1 MTIFDTHVVYSTTRL
16 RTSESWQGFKNHA
29 TVDSD
34 ETMADILAPGTK
46 APDFSGVDQDG
57 KPIRLSDYA
66 GRPVV
71 LYFYP
76 ADMTPGCTAEACRFR
91 DDLGTFQELGAVVL
105 GVSTQ
110 DEASHR
116 EFRAKHGL
124 NFPLIADPTKE
135 ICRAYNALGLLGV
148 AKRVTY
154 IIAPDGTIVDAFK
167 SVNPKPHVERALRV
181 LRERGSSHAVEGSAS
196 TGSNP
201 A

>member
-1 MTIFDTHVVYSTTRL
+1 M
-16 RTSESWQGFKNHA
+16 
-29 TVDSD
+29 SD
-34 ETMADILAPGTK
+34 LLEPGTN

-57 KPIRLSDYA
+57 KPIRLADYA

-76 ADMTPGCTAEACRFR
+76 ADMTTGCTMEACAFR
-91 DDLGTFQELGAVVL
+91 DERDHFQDTGAVVL

-116 EFRAKHGL
+116 EFRAKYKL
-124 NFPLIADPTKE
+124 NFPLVADPSKT

-154 IIAPDGTIVDAFK
+154 VIGPDGTILDAFK
-167 SVNPKPHVERALRV
+167 SINPKPHVQRALAV
-181 LRERGSSHAVEGSAS
+181 VREKGSNHAVESPAAAGPHSA
-196 TGSNP
+196 
-201 A
+201 

>member
-1 MTIFDTHVVYSTTRL
+1 MAFSTRVL
-16 RTSESWQGFKNHA
+16 RGSEFGQGFKPDTPLDWA
-29 TVDSD
+29 

-57 KPIRLSDYA
+57 QPVRLADFT

-76 ADMTPGCTAEACRFR
+76 ADMTTGCTMEACAFR
-91 DDLGTFQELGAVVL
+91 DEQGEFQELGAVVL
-105 GVSTQ
+105 GVSVQ
-110 DEASHR
+110 DETSHR
-116 EFRAKHGL
+116 EFRAKHSL
-124 NFPLIADPTKE
+124 NFPLIADPAKE

-154 IIAPDGTIVDAFK
+154 VIGPDGVIVDAFK
-167 SVNPKPHVERALRV
+167 SINPKPHVERALRV
-181 LRERGSSHAVEGSAS
+181 VREKGSNHAVQGAAA
-196 TGSNP
+196 TGPHP

>member
-1 MTIFDTHVVYSTTRL
+1 
-16 RTSESWQGFKNHA
+16 
-29 TVDSD
+29 
-34 ETMADILAPGTK
+34 MADILSPGTQ

-57 KPIRLSDYA
+57 KAVRLSDFT

-76 ADMTPGCTAEACRFR
+76 ADMTTGCTMEACAFR
-91 DDLGTFQELGAVVL
+91 DEQDHFQEAGAVVL

-116 EFRAKHGL
+116 EFRAKHNL

-154 IIAPDGTIVDAFK
+154 VIGPDGTVVDAFK
-167 SVNPKPHVERALRV
+167 SINPKPHVARALQV
-181 LRERGSSHAVEGSAS
+181 VREKGLNHAGEAPAAARADSA
-196 TGSNP
+196 
-201 A
+201 

>member
-1 MTIFDTHVVYSTTRL
+1 MS
-16 RTSESWQGFKNHA
+16 
-29 TVDSD
+29 
-34 ETMADILAPGTK
+34 DILAPGTK

-57 KPIRLSDYA
+57 KPVRLAEYA

-76 ADMTPGCTAEACRFR
+76 ADMTTGCTMEACAFR
-91 DDLGTFQELGAVVL
+91 DEQGEFQNQGAVVL

-124 NFPLIADPTKE
+124 NFPLIADPSKE

-154 IIAPDGTIVDAFK
+154 VIGPDGTIVDAFK
-167 SVNPKPHVERALRV
+167 SMNPKPHVERALRV
-181 LRERGSSHAVEGSAS
+181 VREQ
-196 TGSNP
+196 GSNHAAEGAAATGPHP

>member
-1 MTIFDTHVVYSTTRL
+1 MPLERFRIRARVHER
-16 RTSESWQGFKNHA
+16 RAAGFR
-29 TVDSD
+29 D
-34 ETMADILAPGTK
+34 TMADILAPGTK

-57 KPIRLSDYA
+57 KTIRLADYT

-76 ADMTPGCTAEACRFR
+76 ADMTTGCTMEACAFR
-91 DDLGTFQELGAVVL
+91 DEHDEFQELGAVVL

-116 EFRAKHGL
+116 EFRGKHDL
-124 NFPLIADPTKE
+124 NFPLIADPSKE
-135 ICRAYNALGLLGV
+135 ICRAYSALGLLGV

-154 IIAPDGTIVDAFK
+154 IIGPDGVIVDAFK
-167 SVNPKPHVERALRV
+167 SINPKPHVERALRV
-181 LRERGSSHAVEGSAS
+181 LREQGSSHAAEGSAA
-196 TGSNP
+196 TGPHP